1 MPKQR
6 GTADAERI
14 AMTTDE
20 KLERFRQMRSMT
32 EDERTALEIQNINKI
47 LLTVS
52 SAERA
57 EVMIALTR
65 RKRAEVFWP
74 VFFENWSHSDD
85 TWYLRDD
92 LRGQLQRFE
101 DEAPG
106 VQFLS
111 VEARAVYDVLTDPV
125 RVFRGCSR
133 ERVMAATWTPDREV
147 APSFAHGHRFI
158 EVSAPVIASGLMQKW
173 AVYGVCIDR
182 GESDVILD
190 PQYVYDLELEA
201 ASSLPD
207 PA

>member
-65 RKRAEVFWP
+65 RKRASFLGPYFSRTGRTATTLGICGMTCEGSF
-74 VFFENWSHSDD
+74 N
-85 TWYLRDD
+85 D
-92 LRGQLQRFE
+92 LKMKRPEYNF
-101 DEAPG
+101 
-106 VQFLS
+106 
-111 VEARAVYDVLTDPV
+111 
-125 RVFRGCSR
+125 C
-133 ERVMAATWTPDREV
+133 
-147 APSFAHGHRFI
+147 PSKH
-158 EVSAPVIASGLMQKW
+158 EPSTMS
-173 AVYGVCIDR
+173 
-182 GESDVILD
+182 
-190 PQYVYDLELEA
+190 
-201 ASSLPD
+201 
-207 PA
+207 